1 VQTRTHDSSRL
12 TFSELVAAVS
22 VLTDD
27 EVEAAEVINHML
39 RSEKISFESEDRQ
52 REIRQLLS

>member
-1 VQTRTHDSSRL
+1 MQTRSHESSHL

-27 EVEAAEVINHML
+27 EVEATEVINHML
-39 RSEKISFESEDRQ
+39 RSEKIAFESEDRQ

>member
-1 VQTRTHDSSRL
+1 MQIRTHDSSHL

-27 EVEAAEVINHML
+27 EVEATEVINHML
-39 RSEKISFESEDRQ
+39 RSEKIAFESKERQ
-52 REIRQLLS
+52 KEIRQLLS